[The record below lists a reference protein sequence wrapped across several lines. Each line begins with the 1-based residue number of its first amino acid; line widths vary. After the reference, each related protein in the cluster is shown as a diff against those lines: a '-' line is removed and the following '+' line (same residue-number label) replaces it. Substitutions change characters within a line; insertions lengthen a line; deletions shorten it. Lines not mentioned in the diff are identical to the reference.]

1 MLEVADAC
9 ISVWGSGRVGM
20 HLAPRADTHGISDA
34 NLAETFGY
42 VAREL
47 GHRKLAFLMSREHR
61 AGGWLGP
68 ELKREF
74 GGVYI
79 ANEQFTFDAANEVL
93 ANGEADAIAFGKLF
107 IANPDLPLRFAKN
120 APLNQPQPATFYG
133 HGPEGYIDQPSLQ
146 A

>member
-1 MLEVADAC
+1 
-9 ISVWGSGRVGM
+9 
-20 HLAPRADTHGISDA
+20 
-34 NLAETFGY
+34 
-42 VAREL
+42 
-47 GHRKLAFLMSREHR
+47 MSREHR

-79 ANEQFTFDAANEVL
+79 ANEQFTFEAANEVL
-93 ANGEADAIAFGKLF
+93 AAGEADAIAFGKLF
-107 IANPDLPLRFAKN
+107 IANPDLPIRFARH